1 MSHFGESR
9 DTLQK
14 LIKLLVEKDTSCDAN
29 INSQSM
35 SLGKSNKK
43 PEITECSSKM
53 SKKKRNNKTPKKVQ
67 LIMIRRAMKAY

>member
-14 LIKLLVEKDTSCDAN
+14 LIKLLVEKDTSWDVN

-35 SLGKSNKK
+35 SLGESNKK
-43 PEITECSSKM
+43 PEIEECSSKM
-53 SKKKRNNKTPKKVQ
+53 SQKKGRTKLPRKFNE
-67 LIMIRRAMKAY
+67 R